1 VNIISPKWI
10 VTCDDSF
17 NIFEDYSIVFD
28 EKIIDI
34 DLSSKILEKYP
45 NANNIEVSTN
55 SILMPGLINS
65 HIHLEFSANK
75 TSLKYGDFIVWL
87 NSVIKNR
94 DNLIEKATKEL
105 IDQKLRD
112 LIKNG
117 TTTIGAI
124 SSYGYE
130 LESCANSPMNVIF
143 FNEVIGSKP
152 DMIDT
157 LFADFKARVKNS
169 QAHDS
174 DSFKSAV
181 AIHSP
186 YSVHPFLIREVL
198 KIADQNQMPV
208 TAHFLES
215 DQEREWLD
223 SSKGA
228 FEDFFKNF
236 LNQTRSLTT
245 PEEFIKQFK
254 NSTNISLT
262 HCVEVDNH
270 HLKMINKCGASI
282 IHCPN
287 SNRLLSKKTLNIE
300 SLDELNN
307 INLAIGTDGLSS
319 NYSLNLFDEL
329 RSALFMHTSIEP
341 NALAQKLL
349 YSATKGSAKALG
361 VDDRGSIEKN
371 KIADMILFDLDVES
385 KEDIALHTILHEK
398 NITHTFIR
406 GKNELH

>member
-1 VNIISPKWI
+1 VNLISPKWI

-28 EKIIDI
+28 ENIIDI
-34 DLSSKILEKYP
+34 DLYSKILEKYP
-45 NANNIEVSTN
+45 DAKTIEVSN
-55 SILMPGLINS
+55 SSILMPGLINT

-75 TSLKYGDFIVWL
+75 TSLKYGDFILWL

-94 DNLIEKATKEL
+94 DHLVEKATKEL
-105 IDQKLRD
+105 SD

-130 LESCANSPMNVIF
+130 LDSCANSPMNVIF

-169 QAHDS
+169 KAHES
-174 DSFKSAV
+174 DNFKSAV

-228 FEDFFKNF
+228 FEEFFKNF
-236 LNQTRSLTT
+236 LNQTSSLTT
-245 PEEFIKQFK
+245 PEEFIKQFQ
-254 NSTNISLT
+254 NSTNLSFT
-262 HCVEVDNH
+262 HCVEVDKN
-270 HLKMINKCGASI
+270 HLKMIDDCGASV

-300 SLDELNN
+300 SLDELDN

-329 RSALFMHTSIEP
+329 KSALFMHTSIEP
-341 NALAQKLL
+341 NTLSQKLL
-349 YSATKGSAKALG
+349 YSATKGGAKALG
-361 VDDRGSIEKN
+361 VSNRGSIEKN

-385 KEDIALHTILHEK
+385 KDDIALHTILHEK